1 MIIRYQLIHVVN
13 IFDRRK
19 PLEAPSF
26 SKTQLQLKELET
38 KLQKATE
45 ELSEANKR
53 NEQFKKETAT
63 QIAHLESQLAE
74 KDNQVII
81 GIYTRIQSLAKS
93 NNGKSSILS
102 TPYWLK

>member
-1 MIIRYQLIHVVN
+1 MFSFFLIHTLKFLHLLSDFN
-13 IFDRRK
+13 T
-19 PLEAPSF
+19 E
-26 SKTQLQLKELET
+26 LQLKELET

-81 GIYTRIQSLAKS
+81 GI
-93 NNGKSSILS
+93 
-102 TPYWLK
+102 